1 VSRFPGNGA
10 GGRGITLLPSVH
22 LVGSGA
28 FGLSNP
34 YDCHV
39 YLVSC
44 DGRLALV
51 DAGVG
56 MEPERILDNVR
67 SLGFDPGA
75 IDTILLTH
83 AHADHAGGTAA
94 LQRATGARVVGSE
107 VELRLL
113 AAGDDGAL
121 GLDAARRNG
130 TYPAD
135 YRYPHFEGGV
145 ALEDGEVVE
154 VGGLRLTAL
163 VVPGHSAGSVCY
175 LTEADGRRVLFAGDT
190 VFAGGFISL
199 INAPG
204 SDPAAYRRHLP
215 RLRDLG
221 VDALCSGHQVFC
233 LSRGQAH
240 IDLALRRLQ
249 LSVIPNL
256 AVAWLPPPPVPA
268 GEA

>member
-1 VSRFPGNGA
+1 VSPSRRSDA
-10 GGRGITLLPSVH
+10 GVGITLLPSVH

-28 FGLSNP
+28 FGISNP

-39 YLVSC
+39 YLVS
-44 DGRLALV
+44 DGGQLTLI

-56 MEPERILDNVR
+56 LEPERILANVR
-67 SLGFDPGA
+67 SLGFDEA
-75 IDTILLTH
+75 SIETIFLTH
-83 AHADHAGGTAA
+83 AHADHAGGTRA

-107 VELRLL
+107 AELGLL
-113 AAGDDGAL
+113 AAGDDAAL

-145 ALEDGEVVE
+145 ALADGQTFE
-154 VGGLRLTAL
+154 VGGLQLTAL
-163 VVPGHSAGSVCY
+163 VVPGHSPGSVCY
-175 LTEADGRRVLFAGDT
+175 VLDANGRRVLFAGDT
-190 VFAGGFISL
+190 VFSGGFVSV

-204 SDPAAYRRHLP
+204 SDPAAYRHHLP
-215 RLRDLG
+215 RLGGLD
-221 VDALCSGHQVFC
+221 VDALCSGHQPFC

-240 IDLALRRLQ
+240 IDLALRRIQ

-256 AVAWLPPPPVPA
+256 AVAWLPPPPVKA
-268 GEA
+268 EGS